1 MRASEFIF
9 ENMDAASGLGKKSK
23 GPNLPALEKH
33 TVKDLKTYPDLP
45 SHYYDMYRFGVHM
58 AGSPDN
64 QKMDRRSSVANQMA
78 TVAYTDADAEKVNAT
93 AKAMGLKVQTLST
106 KHSKELPDINQTS
119 PTAKPKRN
127 RFGV

>member
-1 MRASEFIF
+1 MRASEFII
-9 ENMDAASGLGKKSK
+9 ENFDSASAPGKKSK
-23 GPNLPALEKH
+23 GPSLPALEKH

-64 QKMDRRSSVANQMA
+64 QKMDRRSSVANQLA
-78 TVAYTDADAEKVNAT
+78 TVAYTDVDAEIINNT
-93 AKAMGLKVQTLST
+93 AKAMGVTTQTLST